1 MSDLLVRDIGRLL
14 TMVGEPIVD
23 AAIVIRGGRVEW
35 VGAERDLA
43 ATDDELPELDAAGA
57 CVLPGFV
64 DAHTHAVWAGT
75 RRDEFTAR
83 LTGERYDG
91 GGIATT
97 VAATR
102 AASYDELV
110 ELTAGRL
117 RAMRRDGTTTVEVKT
132 GYALTPRGE
141 LRLLDV
147 AQEAAA
153 QAGIGV
159 ELTYLGAHA
168 VPDERDGDEY
178 VAEVVAT
185 IPEAAAR
192 GARWVDVFCDAV
204 AFSVEQ
210 TRAVLDA
217 ARTAGLGL
225 RVHAE
230 QTART
235 GGAVLAAELGCASA
249 DHLEY
254 VDAESAQAL
263 AAAGVVAVLVPVV
276 SLATRSGA
284 WEHAQVLRA
293 AGCTIALAT
302 DCNPGT
308 AWCESMPYA
317 IQIGCLAMG
326 LSVGEAVRAAT
337 VGGAQALRRDDI
349 GRLRV
354 GARGDLA
361 VLGSEHEA
369 DLVAH
374 LGARAVRATV
384 VGGNL
389 S

>member
-14 TMVGEPIVD
+14 TMVGEPIAE
-23 AAIVIRGGRVEW
+23 AAVVIREGVVVW
-35 VGAERDLA
+35 VGAERDLLPSV
-43 ATDDELPELDAAGA
+43 DELPELDAAGA

-64 DAHTHAVWAGT
+64 DSHTHAVWAGT
-75 RRDEFTAR
+75 RREEFVAR
-83 LTGERYDG
+83 LAGERYDG

-97 VAATR
+97 VGATR
-102 AASYDELV
+102 AAAYDELV
-110 ELTAGRL
+110 ELAAGRL

-153 QAGIGV
+153 QAGVGV
-159 ELTYLGAHA
+159 ELTYLGAHT
-168 VPDERDGDEY
+168 VPDGRDREEY
-178 VAEVVAT
+178 LAEVVAT
-185 IPEAAAR
+185 IPDAAAR

-204 AFSVEQ
+204 AFSLEE
-210 TRAVLDA
+210 TRRVLEA
-217 ARTAGLGL
+217 ARAAGLGL

-235 GGAVLAAELGCASA
+235 GGALLAAELGCASA
-249 DHLEY
+249 DHLEH
-254 VDAESAQAL
+254 VDAEAAAAM

-276 SLATRSGA
+276 SLATQSAA
-284 WEHAQVLRA
+284 WEHARVLRA
-293 AGCTIALAT
+293 AGCTLALAT

-317 IQIGCLAMG
+317 IQLGCMAMG
-326 LSVGEAVRAAT
+326 LSVDEAVRAAT
-337 VGGAQALRRDDI
+337 LGGAQALRRDDI
-349 GRLRV
+349 GQLRP
-354 GARGDLA
+354 GSRGDLA
-361 VLGSEHEA
+361 VLGADHEA

-374 LGARAVRATV
+374 LGARPVRATV
-384 VGGNL
+384 VGGKL

>member
-14 TMVGEPIVD
+14 TMTGEPIAD
-23 AAIVIRGGRVEW
+23 AAVVIRGGRIAW
-35 VGAERDLA
+35 VGSERDLPA
-43 ATDDELPELDAAGA
+43 ADDELPELDAAGA

-64 DAHTHAVWAGT
+64 DAHTHAVWAGS
-75 RRDEFTAR
+75 RRDEFAAR
-83 LTGERYDG
+83 LAGERYDG

-110 ELTAGRL
+110 ELAAGRL

-147 AQEAAA
+147 AQEAAG
-153 QAGIGV
+153 QVGIGV
-159 ELTYLGAHA
+159 ELTYLAAHA
-168 VPDERDGDEY
+168 VPDERDRDEY

-204 AFSVEQ
+204 AFTVAE
-210 TRAVLDA
+210 TRQVLDA
-217 ARTAGLGL
+217 ARGAGLGL

-230 QTART
+230 QTAHT
-235 GGAVLAAELGCASA
+235 GGAALAAELGCASA
-249 DHLEY
+249 DHLEH
-254 VDAESAQAL
+254 VDAAGARAL
-263 AAAGVVAVLVPVV
+263 AEAGVVAVLVPVV
-276 SLATRSGA
+276 SLATRSAA
-284 WEHAQVLRA
+284 WDHARVLRE
-293 AGCTIALAT
+293 AGCTLALAT

-317 IQIGCLAMG
+317 IQLGCLGMG
-326 LSVGEAVRAAT
+326 LSVDEAVRAAT

-349 GRLRV
+349 GRLEV
-354 GARGDLA
+354 GMRGDVA
-361 VLGSEHEA
+361 VLAAEHEA

-374 LGARAVRATV
+374 LGARPVRATV
-384 VGGNL
+384 VAGQL

>member
-23 AAIVIRGGRVEW
+23 AAIVIRDGRVEW